1 MEEKKYKSDLE
12 MVREGSILKEYNIKK
27 NFVNVTPAPT
37 IGKVKIS
44 IVALNSGGKDY
55 TDFILILKNS
65 GSSVW
70 RLKTALRRR
79 KSWLT
84 ITSTHLLTSG
94 QQVIMDAVILIL
106 AKGVRELF
114 SRYRIH
120 QKSRIRWSLLP
131 RIH

>member
-55 TDFILILKNS
+55 TDFYLDIEEFRQFCVEIENGIAQK
-65 GSSVW
+65 
-70 RLKTALRRR
+70 K
-79 KSWLT
+79 
-84 ITSTHLLTSG
+84 
-94 QQVIMDAVILIL
+94 IMADNNQYH
-106 AKGVRELF
+106 F
-114 SRYRIH
+114 
-120 QKSRIRWSLLP
+120 
-131 RIH
+131 